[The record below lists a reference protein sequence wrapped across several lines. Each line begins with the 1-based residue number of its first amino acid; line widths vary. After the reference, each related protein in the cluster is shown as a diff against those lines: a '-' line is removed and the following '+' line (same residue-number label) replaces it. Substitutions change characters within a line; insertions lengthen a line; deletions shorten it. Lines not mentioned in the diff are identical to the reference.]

1 MTNPSPPHQT
11 SPARGEG
18 VRKFPYTTRPIPP
31 DVLAKLET
39 LRAGQRIRVTQLVKV
54 GSTKTWTYVVE
65 GAFRHVDS
73 LATGLATDRLR
84 EDDIV
89 IPVIHFTKD
98 NQEMSSVT
106 VDEHT
111 KIDVIS

>member
-1 MTNPSPPHQT
+1 MTT
-11 SPARGEG
+11 TK
-18 VRKFPYTTRPIPP
+18 KFPYTTRPIPP
-31 DVLAKLET
+31 DVMATLEKL
-39 LRAGQRIRVTQLVKV
+39 RPGQRLRIMQRVKI
-54 GSTKTWTYVVE
+54 GSTKTWTFTVE

-89 IPVIHFTKD
+89 IPVVHFTKD
-98 NQEMSSVT
+98 NQEMSSIS

-111 KIDVIS
+111 RIEIVSD